1 MWNSSSIEVLLQ
13 KPEEEPN
20 MEKTKEEERR
30 FGKCRF
36 EEEQRKRKM
45 IWRREE
51 TEEDDLV
58 GEKEK

>member
-1 MWNSSSIEVLLQ
+1 
-13 KPEEEPN
+13 